1 MSFSIIHAIVTCVY
15 VYNKLVNS
23 FNIFIIISYCKNSA
37 TLFYTGFPS
46 YEALISFLK
55 YIRPKLE
62 KMQYWKGER
71 LVKGS
76 QRYKEDENRKK
87 PGPSRNF

>member
-1 MSFSIIHAIVTCVY
+1 MSFTEDNRPECCVIITNATC
-15 VYNKLVNS
+15 
-23 FNIFIIISYCKNSA
+23 IFIIISYCKNSA
-37 TLFYTGFPS
+37 ILFDTGFPS

-55 YIRPKLE
+55 YIPPKLE